1 MANFINFEMKGGE
14 IMKEP
19 TLVSGTVLCLV
30 DTAVAFA
37 AIGAC
42 TATAVYAM
50 CGALAVIG

>member
-1 MANFINFEMKGGE
+1 
-14 IMKEP
+14 MKEP